1 MKLQPGTQPQ
11 CSVCCPHAEQFRA
24 LQPLSEET
32 DVYFL
37 RVGHT
42 DVFYYP
48 FCWVPSIYSVSC
60 LRWNNRFSRLAHLD
74 SVEVWPEGW
83 NCSEVSFSW
92 ERVKHLMHWIISGYK
107 AWQRSEGKKEN
118 LHGEKLC
125 KWERKKV
132 LSHAIFGTTSWF
144 AIMVIQTWRTG
155 SLQSEPLPVQR
166 NKAVTTD
173 QTESSV
179 IIREFLTAGY
189 FQLTLHF
196 MKEGLTI
203 PQQKWLQKGLWV
215 SKFCGLEFRARKSDF
230 QRFEDGGRCFYKW
243 VPSVSE

>member
-1 MKLQPGTQPQ
+1 MVRNCISGKGKKSSHML
-11 CSVCCPHAEQFRA
+11 FLA
-24 LQPLSEET
+24 LQ
-32 DVYFL
+32 
-37 RVGHT
+37 VGLQLWL
-42 DVFYYP
+42 FKP
-48 FCWVPSIYSVSC
+48 
-60 LRWNNRFSRLAHLD
+60 
-74 SVEVWPEGW
+74 G
-83 NCSEVSFSW
+83 
-92 ERVKHLMHWIISGYK
+92 
-107 AWQRSEGKKEN
+107 
-118 LHGEKLC
+118 
-125 KWERKKV
+125 
-132 LSHAIFGTTSWF
+132 
-144 AIMVIQTWRTG
+144 RTG

-203 PQQKWLQKGLWV
+203 PQQKRLQKGLWV